1 MESPPSARLRSAP
14 WSWRLAWVK
23 PALLIPLL
31 SSILSTE
38 TLVRADTEA
47 NPQEPV
53 GEGAAPGA
61 PTAPGESP
69 APEKKGN
76 PAPAATEKWLAQIQ
90 EEFQTL
96 HRSRVEQPFEDGIQ
110 ALQKRYL
117 KLLQG
122 LLTARNA
129 TEEQEEMDR
138 RRQEAANF
146 IARDRTIPDEDH
158 DTRSESIKTW
168 RAEFRGKVVLLQ
180 KERAERLGNLQAHCD
195 EILAKNE
202 EALVQRDRPEEADL
216 VKGAREKLLADWLRP
231 AGKKPVE
238 ADVAEGE
245 PWEGETPEEWE
256 RSRAAMIRSVRWL
269 LAIGAELRI
278 KGTKGDRALTAPEQ
292 LPSGRPRFSL
302 VAMDQSTLKAELGE
316 SDLDR
321 LAPLRGASKLILR
334 QIDVGDRAL
343 RFLEEWKGLAEL
355 TLEGGHFTD
364 ELIPRLEHFN
374 TLRRLTIRS
383 APHITAQTAGCLTHM
398 DRLEAVNLA
407 HSGITDA
414 GAAALSTLRHVTSLD
429 VSYTPIKDAGVAH
442 LATMRSLRS
451 LRLDQCGFTDEGL
464 RQISKLRKIEQ
475 LSLSGT
481 RVTDEGI
488 VYLANLDELES
499 LDLSRLEI
507 TGEGFDHF
515 FELHK
520 LTRLNL
526 SATKLTDSGIEH
538 LSRVHSLRFMD
549 IRNTQVS
556 ASGVASLAP
565 LRQLER
571 LDFLSSSR
579 PGFAEAVQSI
589 VKNLSQLEFLE
600 ITGPEVGAEQIENL
614 ADMRNL
620 KSLSLPSVKLGPGAA
635 DALGKIT
642 DLQTLLL
649 PRGNFSDSEIEG
661 LLRLR
666 NLSRLDLSGT
676 AITDEGLTKI
686 REMKSL
692 RELHVSQTAVTRK
705 AELEA
710 EKWAPELR
718 IVR

>member
-1 MESPPSARLRSAP
+1 M
-14 WSWRLAWVK
+14 K
-23 PALLIPLL
+23 PALLIPLHT
-31 SSILSTE
+31 SILSTG
-38 TLVRADTEA
+38 TLVRADTKGK
-47 NPQEPV
+47 PQEPAQ
-53 GEGAAPGA
+53 EEAAPGA
-61 PTAPGESP
+61 PSEPGESP
-69 APEKKGN
+69 APEKKEAQ
-76 PAPAATEKWLAQIQ
+76 APAVTEKWLAQMKG
-90 EEFQTL
+90 EFQTL
-96 HRSRVEQPFEDGIQ
+96 HRSRVEQPFEDGIH
-110 ALQKRYL
+110 ALQERYL
-117 KLLQG
+117 KLLHG

-129 TEEQEEMDR
+129 TEEQEETER
-138 RRQEAANF
+138 RRQEEANF
-146 IARDRTIPDEDH
+146 IAGGRTIPDEDH

-180 KERAERLGNLQAHCD
+180 KERAERHGNLHAHCD

-202 EALVQRDRPEEADL
+202 EALIQRDRPEEAEL

-238 ADVAEGE
+238 ADVAEGD

-269 LAIGAELRI
+269 LSIGAELRI
-278 KGTKGDRALTAPEQ
+278 KGAKRDHALTAPEQ

-302 VAMDQSTLKAELGE
+302 VALNLSTLKAELCEG
-316 SDLDR
+316 DLDQ

-343 RFLEEWKGLAEL
+343 RFLEEWKGLEEL
-355 TLEGGHFTD
+355 TLEGGNFTD
-364 ELIPRLEHFN
+364 ELIRRLEHFD

-383 APHITAQTAGCLTHM
+383 APHITAETVGCLTHM
-398 DRLEAVNLA
+398 DRLEAVCLA
-407 HSGITDA
+407 QSGITDA
-414 GAAALSTLRHVTSLD
+414 GSAALSGLRHVTSLD
-429 VSYTPIKDAGVAH
+429 VSSTPIKDAGIAH

-451 LRLDQCGFTDEGL
+451 LRLDQCGFTDVGL

-475 LSLSGT
+475 LSLPGT
-481 RVTDEGI
+481 KVTDAGVAHI
-488 VYLANLDELES
+488 SKMNELKS

-507 TGEGFDHF
+507 TGEGCERFS
-515 FELHK
+515 ELHR

-526 SATKLTDSGIEH
+526 SATKLTDSAVEH
-538 LSRVHSLRFMD
+538 LSRVHSLRFLD
-549 IRNTQVS
+549 IRNTQVT

-571 LDFLSSSR
+571 LDFLSSSL

-589 VKNLSQLEFLE
+589 VKNLPRLEFVE

-635 DALGKIT
+635 NALGKIT
-642 DLQTLLL
+642 DLQTLSLSS
-649 PRGNFSDSEIEG
+649 GNFSDSEVEG

-676 AITDEGLTKI
+676 AITDEGLSRI

-710 EKWAPELR
+710 EKWAPELKV
-718 IVR
+718 VR